1 MGFVDFNGG
10 GTFFLCSSL
19 LVDLWVLFDELG
31 FDSVSPCSLFTFSKF
46 ALALV
51 SGEISAPTK
60 TENFAANSIRVS
72 LEGKRCEG
80 TGVLRRY
87 YHEALDFVAE
97 LEGFEFSRIFLQ
109 FLVGVGKFL

>member
-31 FDSVSPCSLFTFSKF
+31 FESVSPGFLFTFSKF

-51 SGEISAPTK
+51 SGKISAPTK
-60 TENFAANSIRVS
+60 TENLAANSIRVL
-72 LEGKRCEG
+72 LEGNVRLGLGKEEG
-80 TGVLRRY
+80 T
-87 YHEALDFVAE
+87 
-97 LEGFEFSRIFLQ
+97 
-109 FLVGVGKFL
+109 